1 MIRRLLPVALVG
13 ALLATTGAAAAPAE
27 RPTAWCIPLFMSC
40 DDPTPTPSPKVT
52 TSVNGDQV
60 TITTDLATARAL
72 CARVGTT
79 EHRLEALITL
89 IQGDAATP
97 GSAAYLRA
105 RAQHAASAGHDDTA
119 NVLNAR
125 ATRRADRVTALQHSL
140 DRLKTV
146 DADVCAALPAAGQ

>member
-1 MIRRLLPVALVG
+1 MVRWTTRRTTAVVTT
-13 ALLATTGAAAAPAE
+13 ALLATGLGTG
-27 RPTAWCIPLFMSC
+27 TAWAA
-40 DDPTPTPSPKVT
+40 DTPTPTPSPKVT

-140 DRLKTV
+140 DRLKTI
-146 DADVCAALPAAGQ
+146 DSEVCAALPAAGQ